1 MMLLL
6 PNKNAHPDMTILS
19 VSAFV
24 LKRLRRNKFETYS
37 DLHERLKEYEPRA
50 LTLFEKSLQLLY
62 VLGLIEYH
70 QKNDL
75 IEYVGK

>member
-6 PNKNAHPDMTILS
+6 PNKNANPDMTTLS
-19 VSAFV
+19 VSALV
-24 LKRLRRNKFETYS
+24 LGRLKKNKFESYS
-37 DLHERLKEYEPRA
+37 DLYERVREYEPRA
-50 LTLFEKSLQLLY
+50 LSLFDKSLQLLY

-75 IEYVGK
+75 LEYVGK